1 MWLCMKV
8 KVKKKEERKF
18 EIINGGLV
26 ICKKCK
32 TYKLYVY
39 SKKYETHIKCPECN
53 WIECIHSG

>member
-1 MWLCMKV
+1 MKV
-8 KVKKKEERKF
+8 KVKKEERKF